1 VQVSRA
7 VGTDGEAMHI
17 RTAAVA
23 AIALGAGVALVI
35 GVLSGLARLGVEVPE
50 AGRVAG
56 LSHGALMVAAFAGT
70 VIGLERAVAT
80 GHGWAYAGP
89 AASSAG
95 GAAVIAGFGQAGV
108 LLFLTS
114 ALVLALMMVR
124 FWRLQPAPPMLV
136 IAVGALCWAGA
147 SIRWLSGGTAAEV
160 VPWWLAFLAL
170 TLAGERLE
178 LTRFRRQPLAPLVA
192 AGCLLALGLIVS
204 IVALDTGARI
214 VGVALA
220 GIGTWLVW
228 TDTARLTMGRG
239 GLATYTGAALLA
251 AYVTLLAS
259 GLWLALHALH
269 PGSAGYDSA
278 VHLFFVGF
286 VMGAILAH
294 GPIIVPALTGRSVR
308 LTWFA
313 PVALVTLHGSLVMRV
328 VANGAGEHAWR
339 QTAGMLHAVA
349 LMLFVAAM
357 LVGLWLARREPH
369 GRRSA

>member
-1 VQVSRA
+1 
-7 VGTDGEAMHI
+7 MHV
-17 RTAAVA
+17 RTAAVM
-23 AIALGAGVALVI
+23 AIALGAGMALVI
-35 GVLSGLARLGVEVPE
+35 GVLSGLARLGIDVPE

-95 GAAVIAGFGQAGV
+95 GVAVVAGFGQAAG
-108 LLFLTS
+108 LLFLAS
-114 ALVLALMMVR
+114 ALILAAMMVR

-160 VPWWLAFLAL
+160 VPWWLAFLVL
-170 TLAGERLE
+170 TIAGERLE
-178 LTRFRRQPLAPLVA
+178 LTRFRRQPIAPLVA
-192 AGCLLALGLIVS
+192 AACLLALGLMVS
-204 IVALDTGARI
+204 IAALDTGARI

-220 GIGTWLVW
+220 GVGTWLIW
-228 TDTARLTMGRG
+228 TDTARLTVRRG

-251 AYVTLLAS
+251 SYLALLGS
-259 GLWLALHALH
+259 GLWLAVHALQ

-286 VMGAILAH
+286 VIGAILAH
-294 GPIIVPALTGRSVR
+294 GPIILPALTGRAVR
-308 LTWFA
+308 LTWLA
-313 PVALVTLHGSLVMRV
+313 PVALIALHGSLVMRV
-328 VANGAGEHAWR
+328 VANGVGEHAWR
-339 QTAGMLHAVA
+339 QTAGMLHAGA
-349 LMLFVAAM
+349 LMLFAAAM
-357 LVGLWLARREPH
+357 LAGLWLARREPH
-369 GRRSA
+369 GRRIA